1 MEIGERI
8 KKRREE
14 LGMSQSELAEKVGY
28 TSRSSI
34 AKVETNANGMTQSK
48 IVKFASALETTP
60 SYLMGWEDDEGN
72 SSLADN
78 DDYEKYGLK
87 TIQLK
92 KFRVLGE
99 IACGQPIYANEE
111 YETYIEASCDIKADF
126 CLIARGDSMINA
138 RIFDGDVVFIR
149 NQPDVENGEIAAVII
164 DDEATLKRVF
174 KHENRVEL
182 RPENPMHKSL
192 NYEGE
197 ELNHIRIL
205 GKAVAFQ
212 SCIR

>member
-1 MEIGERI
+1 MVNMWMVRAGENAFLIDDFKELSLIGIGWKVDDLTGKTIMKDSMI
-8 KKRREE
+8 K
-14 LGMSQSELAEKVGY
+14 L
-28 TSRSSI
+28 
-34 AKVETNANGMTQSK
+34 
-48 IVKFASALETTP
+48 F
-60 SYLMGWEDDEGN
+60 WEDDEGN